1 MSERIKA
8 MTDKLK
14 VIICWVFIAILAFG
28 ISGSLT
34 LYFNRETAS
43 ESGNYY
49 LDNFVIVEDTATD
62 QIIVDKSTGVM
73 YYKWGGTNGGI
84 TVILDADGHPL
95 IWQDELP

>member
-1 MSERIKA
+1 
-8 MTDKLK
+8 MTDGLK
-14 VIICWVFIAILAFG
+14 ATVCLVFIILLALG
-28 ISGSLT
+28 VSGSLT
-34 LYFNRETAS
+34 WYFTHKETAS

-49 LDNFVIVEDTATD
+49 LDNFIVVEDTATD

-95 IWQDELP
+95 IWQDKLP